1 MVHQHHRHLHGARD
15 LSDFLDD
22 LGNAVGLGNS
32 KDKAQKREGST
43 RYVYVTQSPTFT
55 EPIAGY
61 STSQPGSGETS
72 TPILLDSSTPKPTP
86 KSTAQHKASTTAE
99 KPKTTPAPT
108 ALSGLPKSIVPSSTV
123 DTSNSDVLLASQ
135 TEATS
140 ETPTPTISPSSTPSA
155 IANTAPSGMTGGAKA
170 GLAIGIVVV
179 IAAILSLIFF
189 CFRQRKKAEERERM
203 DDEKFTN
210 VAPPS
215 AAAAA
220 GGPASMRGL
229 KRLSTA
235 PRLDVRPTTAFFMPN
250 RASQM
255 QNPNANAAG
264 NGIQMTSQN
273 RGMEQNNRA
282 NPFGNHAESID
293 PVNAAGPS
301 VVDGVSAAGVVVAGA
316 AAASARGPVRSTSR
330 GAQNKYSGNKSA
342 QSPFSDAARTDGNI
356 AMNTSQQMH
365 NTGVMPQPL
374 AGVIEESN
382 GSGSPASPVSP
393 TQAAA
398 AMVGAGAVTSGA
410 ASNTSLYRVHLD
422 FSPSMPDELRVR
434 AGEIVKLLKEFDD
447 GWCMCIK
454 EDGSSEGVLPRTCIS
469 NSPIAAR
476 RSPSNKSNK
485 SVPGP
490 FQNGQRRHSP
500 TSSNAPLY
508 PSHQNQNQQQQQQQ
522 QGPNQNQGQNRAG
535 PPMNQNGRGPQYRP
549 QQQGPPTQ
557 GRPQQGRPQ
566 GPNQQGGRPM
576 SPAMSAN
583 GNGRNSP
590 GPGNY
595 GGGPQYRPQQGPG
608 PMSPGMN
615 RGPAQQAQQQ
625 GQQGQSSP
633 PPHAISSPSS
643 SAAQVGSSSPVAAAA
658 QVALPSSPAL
668 SQANSGFSIPEV
680 TITAPSGSAAPVVER
695 KMVGRKPVPGN

>member
-1 MVHQHHRHLHGARD
+1 MVHQHHRHRHGAR
-15 LSDFLDD
+15 DFLDD

-32 KDKAQKREGST
+32 ENKAQKRQGST

-55 EPIAGY
+55 EPVAGY

-86 KSTAQHKASTTAE
+86 TPKSTAQHKASTTA
-99 KPKTTPAPT
+99 KPKTTATPT

-123 DTSNSDVLLASQ
+123 DTSNSEVLLASQ

-140 ETPTPTISPSSTPSA
+140 GTPSPTISPSSTPSA
-155 IANTAPSGMTGGAKA
+155 IADNATPSGMTGGAKA
-170 GLAIGIVVV
+170 GLAIGIVVA

-210 VAPPS
+210 VGPPS
-215 AAAAA
+215 ATAAA

-255 QNPNANAAG
+255 QNPNAAAG

-273 RGMEQNNRA
+273 RGMEQNRA

-316 AAASARGPVRSTSR
+316 AAASAKGPVRSTSR

-342 QSPFSDAARTDGNI
+342 QSPFSDAARTDANRV
-356 AMNTSQQMH
+356 MNTSQQMH
-365 NTGVMPQPL
+365 NTGEMPQPL

-382 GSGSPASPVSP
+382 GSGSPVSPVSP

-398 AMVGAGAVTSGA
+398 AMVGAVTSGA

-476 RSPSNKSNK
+476 RSPSNKS
-485 SVPGP
+485 VPGP

-522 QGPNQNQGQNRAG
+522 GPNQGQQQNRAG
-535 PPMNQNGRGPQYRP
+535 PPMNTNGNGRGPQYRP
-549 QQQGPPTQ
+549 QQQGPPGQ
-557 GRPQQGRPQ
+557 GRPQQ
-566 GPNQQGGRPM
+566 GRPM

-595 GGGPQYRPQQGPG
+595 GPQYRPQQGPG

-625 GQQGQSSP
+625 GQSPSSP

-643 SAAQVGSSSPVAAAA
+643 SAAQVGSSSPVAAA
-658 QVALPSSPAL
+658 VPLPSSPAL

-680 TITAPSGSAAPVVER
+680 TITAPTGPGPVVER

>member
-15 LSDFLDD
+15 FSDFLDD

-32 KDKAQKREGST
+32 EDKAAKREGST
-43 RYVYVTQSPTFT
+43 RIVYVTQSPTFT
-55 EPIAGY
+55 DAIAGY
-61 STSQPGSGETS
+61 STSMPGSGDTS

-86 KSTAQHKASTTAE
+86 KSTSTPAKPTTTAQ
-99 KPKTTPAPT
+99 KPMTTRTPS
-108 ALSGLPKSIVPSSTV
+108 ALSGLPDSIVPSSTV
-123 DTSNSDVLLASQ
+123 GTSNSEVLLASQ

-140 ETPTPTISPSSTPSA
+140 ETTTPTFSPSTIPTA
-155 IANTAPSGMTGGAKA
+155 IADYSPAIGMPVGAKA
-170 GLAIGIVVV
+170 GLAIGIIVV

-189 CFRQRKKAEERERM
+189 CFRQRKKAEQRERLG
-203 DDEKFTN
+203 DEKFTN
-210 VAPPS
+210 PTMA
-215 AAAAA
+215 
-220 GGPASMRGL
+220 GL

-255 QNPNANAAG
+255 QNPNAANG

-273 RGMEQNNRA
+273 RGMEQNRA

-301 VVDGVSAAGVVVAGA
+301 VVNGVSAAGVVVAGA
-316 AAASARGPVRSTSR
+316 TPVRSTSR
-330 GAQNKYSGNKSA
+330 GAQNKYNGNKSA
-342 QSPFSDAARTDGNI
+342 QSPFSDAARTDGNR

-374 AGVIEESN
+374 AGVIEES
-382 GSGSPASPVSP
+382 GRGRVSP
-393 TQAAA
+393 TSAAA
-398 AMVGAGAVTSGA
+398 AVVRPGAVTTSGA
-410 ASNTSLYRVHLD
+410 ASNTNLYRVHLD
-422 FSPSMPDELRVR
+422 FTPSMPDELRVR

-447 GWCMCIK
+447 GWK
-454 EDGSSEGVLPRTCIS
+454 TAHPRASSPEHASPTPPRR
-469 NSPIAAR
+469 PPL
-476 RSPSNKSNK
+476 PSNKSNK

-508 PSHQNQNQQQQQQQ
+508 PSIQNQGPNQQQGQ
-522 QGPNQNQGQNRAG
+522 QGPNQGQGPNQNRAG
-535 PPMNQNGRGPQYRP
+535 PPMNGNGRGPQYRP
-549 QQQGPPTQ
+549 QQQGPPGQ

-583 GNGRNSP
+583 GRNSP

-595 GGGPQYRPQQGPG
+595 GPGPQYRPQQGPG
-608 PMSPGMN
+608 PMSP
-615 RGPAQQAQQQ
+615 RGPPQQQQQQQAQQQ
-625 GQQGQSSP
+625 GQRQGSSSP
-633 PPHAISSPSS
+633 PPHAIS
-643 SAAQVGSSSPVAAAA
+643 
-658 QVALPSSPAL
+658 PSSPSWSRGA
-668 SQANSGFSIPEV
+668 
-680 TITAPSGSAAPVVER
+680 
-695 KMVGRKPVPGN
+695 

>member
-15 LSDFLDD
+15 FSDFLDD

-32 KDKAQKREGST
+32 EDKAAKREGST

-55 EPIAGY
+55 DPVAGY
-61 STSQPGSGETS
+61 STSMPGSGDTS
-72 TPILLDSSTPKPTP
+72 TPVLVDSSTPKPTP
-86 KSTAQHKASTTAE
+86 KSTSTPAKPTTTAQ
-99 KPKTTPAPT
+99 KPKTTPTPT
-108 ALSGLPKSIVPSSTV
+108 ALSGLPDSIVPSSTV
-123 DTSNSDVLLASQ
+123 GTSNSEVLLASQ

-140 ETPTPTISPSSTPSA
+140 ETSTPTFSPSSTPTA
-155 IANTAPSGMTGGAKA
+155 IADNAASSGMTGGAKA
-170 GLAIGIVVV
+170 GLAIGIIVV

-210 VAPPS
+210 VPPPS

-220 GGPASMRGL
+220 GGPASMAGL

-255 QNPNANAAG
+255 QNPNAANG

-273 RGMEQNNRA
+273 RGMEQNRA

-301 VVDGVSAAGVVVAGA
+301 VVNGVSAAGVVVAGA
-316 AAASARGPVRSTSR
+316 APVRSTSR
-330 GAQNKYSGNKSA
+330 GAQNKYNGNKSA
-342 QSPFSDAARTDGNI
+342 QSPFSDAARTDGNR

-374 AGVIEESN
+374 AGVIEES
-382 GSGSPASPVSP
+382 GSGPVSP
-393 TQAAA
+393 TSAAA
-398 AMVGAGAVTSGA
+398 AVVGAGAVTTSGA
-410 ASNTSLYRVHLD
+410 ASNTNLYRVHLD
-422 FSPSMPDELRVR
+422 FTPSMPDELRVR

-476 RSPSNKSNK
+476 RSPSNKS
-485 SVPGP
+485 VPGP

-508 PSHQNQNQQQQQQQ
+508 PSIQNQGPNQQQGQQQGQ
-522 QGPNQNQGQNRAG
+522 QGPNQGQGMNQNRAG
-535 PPMNQNGRGPQYRP
+535 PPMNGNGRGPQYRP
-549 QQQGPPTQ
+549 QQQGPNGQ

-583 GNGRNSP
+583 GRNSP

-595 GGGPQYRPQQGPG
+595 GPGPQYRPQQGPG
-608 PMSPGMN
+608 PMSP
-615 RGPAQQAQQQ
+615 RGPPQQQQQQQAQQGQRQ
-625 GQQGQSSP
+625 GSSSP
-633 PPHAISSPSS
+633 PPHAISPSSPSS
-643 SAAQVGSSSPVAAAA
+643 SAAQVGSSSPVAAA
-658 QVALPSSPAL
+658 VPLPSSPAL
-668 SQANSGFSIPEV
+668 SQASSGFSIPEV
-680 TITAPSGSAAPVVER
+680 TITAPSGPAPVVVER
-695 KMVGRKPVPGN
+695 KPVGGVGRKPVPGN